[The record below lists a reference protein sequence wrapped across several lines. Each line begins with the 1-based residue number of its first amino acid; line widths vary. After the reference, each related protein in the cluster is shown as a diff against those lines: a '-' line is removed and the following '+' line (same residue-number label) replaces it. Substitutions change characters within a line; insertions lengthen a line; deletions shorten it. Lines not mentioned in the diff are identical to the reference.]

1 MRMQTLVPSG
11 LLTETHWHS
20 YIVKRYKGWNTLV
33 GARHKRA
40 RMPSLNLSLLVVS
53 LPYPIHHGS
62 GEKGHSETGMRS
74 SQVVLDHFIQGIRNV
89 R

>member
-20 YIVKRYKGWNTLV
+20 YVVKRYKGWNTLV
-33 GARHKRA
+33 GTRHRGA
-40 RMPSLNLSLLVVS
+40 SMPSLNLSLLVVS
-53 LPYPIHHGS
+53 LPNPTHHGS
-62 GEKGHSETGMRS
+62 GEKGHYETGMWS
-74 SQVVLDHFIQGIRNV
+74 SQVVLDHLIQGIRHV